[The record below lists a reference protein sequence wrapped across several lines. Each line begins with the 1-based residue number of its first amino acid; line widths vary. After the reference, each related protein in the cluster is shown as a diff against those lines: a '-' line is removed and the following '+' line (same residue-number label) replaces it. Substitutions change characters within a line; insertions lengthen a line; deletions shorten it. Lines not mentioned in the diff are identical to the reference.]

1 MTQQTVRMQGRKC
14 NAAPRVVWCFL
25 VSFFLFPRKS
35 SPTARP
41 PLSLSLALSLSL
53 PPSLSRSTGRGE
65 CRYEDGSV
73 YVGTWKQGKK
83 DGRGTLTLRQ
93 PKSTVLTATP
103 PLHEGNAAVA
113 PLLDTALSTL
123 KVSDAI
129 AVYSGH
135 FRDDTIGGT
144 GTCAVKCSIP
154 ASRDGTWMVPLR
166 MSDLQLIHVKA
177 GFTADGQ

>member
-1 MTQQTVRMQGRKC
+1 MGSVLHGSARTTPRIRAELQASKASTRSLAAEYGLNPKTVRKWRGRTTTVDE
-14 NAAPRVVWCFL
+14 PMG
-25 VSFFLFPRKS
+25 
-35 SPTARP
+35 PTA
-41 PLSLSLALSLSL
+41 
-53 PPSLSRSTGRGE
+53 
-65 CRYEDGSV
+65 
-73 YVGTWKQGKK
+73 
-83 DGRGTLTLRQ
+83 

>member
-14 NAAPRVVWCFL
+14 NAAPRVV
-25 VSFFLFPRKS
+25 VVFPRFSFS
-35 SPTARP
+35 SQKLTHCTP
-41 PLSLSLALSLSL
+41 PSLSLALSLSL

-113 PLLDTALSTL
+113 PLLDTALSTM